1 MAAAASSEKIN
12 TESTHEMTKSVSE
25 NSIRPIVTDGLSD
38 ALLRIAT
45 DTHSQFFL
53 QISHS
58 QKWTSDSQKNA
69 NCDRLDTPANP
80 HSLLKSANSLLLYCV
95 PLSVTK
101 TSGTPCRA
109 NTDFMAFMAVR
120 LVEEVKVI
128 TSGNAE

>member
-45 DTHSQFFL
+45 DTHSQFFS

-69 NCDRLDTPANP
+69 NCDRLDTPGFVM
-80 HSLLKSANSLLLYCV
+80 SLKPPCPMLKSVRHGSQKACASLTRDFLMQSVCV
-95 PLSVTK
+95 SQL
-101 TSGTPCRA
+101 
-109 NTDFMAFMAVR
+109 D
-120 LVEEVKVI
+120 
-128 TSGNAE
+128 